1 MNGLVLI
8 DKPAGCT
15 SHDVVNRWRKLAQTK
30 RVGHLGTLDP
40 MATGLLALVT
50 GHATRLAQFFGQDQ
64 KTYEAEITLGAVS
77 DTYDADGEVIET
89 GIPVPHEQAVI
100 RAALDRFRG
109 RLLQVP
115 PAISAKKVGGVAAYK
130 LARKQIKVELAP
142 VEVDVS
148 ELTIKGISEN
158 KIWLS
163 VTCSAGTYIRSIAQD
178 LGQIL
183 GCGGMLS
190 KLRRT
195 KIGQFRVEKSRS
207 LPALEQLASE
217 GCLYDA
223 VLSSS
228 ELLPDFPSEYC
239 SQTIE
244 MQIRQGRDF
253 RTSPFTVPPGS
264 PFVKALSYSGE
275 LIAIGELRIPNVYHP
290 STVLYDND

>member
-50 GHATRLAQFFGQDQ
+50 GHATRLAQFFGQDR
-64 KTYEAEITLGAVS
+64 KTYDAEITLGAVS
-77 DTYDADGEVIET
+77 DTYDADGEVVET
-89 GIPVPHEQAVI
+89 GIPVPREQAVI
-100 RAALDRFRG
+100 FSALDRFRG
-109 RLLQVP
+109 RFLQKP

-130 LARKQIKVELAP
+130 LARKQITVELAP

-148 ELTIKGISEN
+148 ELTVNSISEN
-158 KIWLS
+158 RIWLS

-178 LGQIL
+178 LGQVL
-183 GCGGMLS
+183 GCGGILS

-195 KIGQFRVEKSRS
+195 RVGPFRVETSRS
-207 LPALEQLASE
+207 LPELEQLASE
-217 GCLYDA
+217 GRLQDA

-228 ELLPDFPSEYC
+228 ELLPEFPSEYC
-239 SQTIE
+239 SRSVET
-244 MQIRQGRDF
+244 QIRQGRDF

-275 LIAIGELRIPNVYHP
+275 LIAIGELRIPNIYHP
-290 STVLYDND
+290 STVL